1 MIHVVTVQNTL
12 ADTKTATTSSTKS
25 NARTDVLQKSPL
37 TNRRSPIMRSQSDK
51 VVSSKPVQES
61 GPGYDAKL
69 VEMINTV
76 IVDRSPS
83 VKWDDVGEKLYHIFF
98 LLFFFVFYFYV
109 PFYFQFYGLELQTY
123 SSNFVFSFWAA
134 GLEKAKQALLEMVI
148 LPTKRKD
155 LFTGLRRPARGD
167 VLEGYCLH

>member
-1 MIHVVTVQNTL
+1 MIYVVTVQNTL

-61 GPGYDAKL
+61 GPGFDAKL

-98 LLFFFVFYFYV
+98 LLFFLFFTFM
-109 PFYFQFYGLELQTY
+109 FLFIF
-123 SSNFVFSFWAA
+123 NF
-134 GLEKAKQALLEMVI
+134 M
-148 LPTKRKD
+148 D
-155 LFTGLRRPARGD
+155 
-167 VLEGYCLH
+167 